1 MEVTPRLTWNE
12 EKSLQKLLGNV
23 SLRLLYKSSVHG
35 NSFGT
40 MLNKCSCQGS
50 TILMVYLPNNVFGIF
65 VLESYPEMSEH
76 LKKPT
81 TSFLLSFQKNKIM
94 EMTAAFFNSTVDLID
109 NKLRFNF
116 SQVQYVLLRS
126 NTQNIFIP
134 RLLGEKLGLTYDF
147 KSQYTEYEIIL
158 HSVSTELRAYRP
170 YADLVSEIRILLL
183 GPVGSGKS
191 SFFNSVKSIFR
202 GHLTRQAIVGSDI
215 SSITEKYRIYSI
227 KDEKDGKS
235 LPFMLCDSMGLN
247 EKDGVGLCVDD
258 IPHIL
263 KGCMPDR
270 YQHPTFITS
279 PSLNHRIHCVAY
291 VFDINSID
299 NLSFQM
305 LAKVKQVQ
313 KEVLKCVNFQIKTT
327 LIKFIFP
334 QVRDVNMMLGIP
346 KSNILVVENYASE
359 REMDPLQ
366 DILILSALKQMTRAA
381 DDFLEDLPLE

>member
-147 KSQYTEYEIIL
+147 KSQYTEYEVFRVEGMKDEPGYINRIAGATPHRDSL
-158 HSVSTELRAYRP
+158 LAELRAYRP

-235 LPFMLCDSMGLN
+235 LHLFFKNFIENLICADSMLVTENTQLN
-247 EKDGVGLCVDD
+247 K
-258 IPHIL
+258 
-263 KGCMPDR
+263 
-270 YQHPTFITS
+270 
-279 PSLNHRIHCVAY
+279 
-291 VFDINSID
+291 
-299 NLSFQM
+299 
-305 LAKVKQVQ
+305 
-313 KEVLKCVNFQIKTT
+313 
-327 LIKFIFP
+327 
-334 QVRDVNMMLGIP
+334 
-346 KSNILVVENYASE
+346 NI
-359 REMDPLQ
+359 
-366 DILILSALKQMTRAA
+366 ILILKELTI
-381 DDFLEDLPLE
+381 